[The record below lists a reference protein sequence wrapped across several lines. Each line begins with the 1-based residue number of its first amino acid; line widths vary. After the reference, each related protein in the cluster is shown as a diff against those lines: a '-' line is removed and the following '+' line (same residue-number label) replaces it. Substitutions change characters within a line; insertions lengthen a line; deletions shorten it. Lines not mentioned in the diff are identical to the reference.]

1 MASVITRKPFVG
13 FATGLLFGF
22 LGLLLVQIETTPG
35 APRGIVLWMF
45 RIVGWFLLFV
55 ALGSFV
61 TAIYSLWKQR
71 GR

>member
-1 MASVITRKPFVG
+1 MASVITRKPVVG

-22 LGLLLVQIETTPG
+22 LGMLLVQIETTPG
-35 APRGIVLWMF
+35 APHGIVLWMF

-61 TAIYSLWKQR
+61 TATYSLWKHR
-71 GR
+71 GH